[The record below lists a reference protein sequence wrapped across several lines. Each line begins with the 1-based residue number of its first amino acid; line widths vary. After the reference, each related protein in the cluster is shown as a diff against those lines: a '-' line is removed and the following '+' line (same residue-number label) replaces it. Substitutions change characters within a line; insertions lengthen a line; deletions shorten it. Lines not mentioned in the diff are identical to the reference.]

1 MVGGLYLSAFVCKNT
16 PSCRPRDFSD
26 NLGCNT
32 PVGGNQINRRSSVRR
47 MLFYMTPPDLL
58 MHVCASQYKLH
69 RPLGLQQADTNHAS
83 EEVVVR
89 RGWSARLLDTF
100 IS

>member
-1 MVGGLYLSAFVCKNT
+1 
-16 PSCRPRDFSD
+16 
-26 NLGCNT
+26 
-32 PVGGNQINRRSSVRR
+32 

-69 RPLGLQQADTNHAS
+69 RPLGLQQADANHAS
-83 EEVVVR
+83 GEVVVR
-89 RGWSARLLDTF
+89 RGWSAKLLDTF